1 MMKVMADRDESS
13 PKNVG
18 LHRDE
23 TRHDPQNGP
32 FSYFLIRNCFDCEE
46 GKTHIM
52 AETLSQLRTML
63 IDAAGVHANSV
74 LVASDVLRAVHKKV
88 CANPMRR

>member
-1 MMKVMADRDESS
+1 
-13 PKNVG
+13 
-18 LHRDE
+18 
-23 TRHDPQNGP
+23 
-32 FSYFLIRNCFDCEE
+32 
-46 GKTHIM
+46 M

-74 LVASDVLRAVHKKV
+74 LVASDVLRAVHKKI